1 MATTAKGNGKN
12 RTANRALVGKQKT
25 GKPREPMNFMDVVEQ
40 DLLMADGL
48 LEPLE
53 NIDYVGFSD
62 RAIISLT
69 MQARARIREARHIIN
84 SWSMLQGGTMDVG
97 PV

>member
-1 MATTAKGNGKN
+1 MSITAKRNEKN

-25 GKPREPMNFMDVVEQ
+25 GKPREAMNFIDAVEK

-53 NIDYVGFSD
+53 NIDQVGFSD
-62 RAIISLT
+62 HAIISLT
-69 MQARARIREARHIIN
+69 MQARARIREARHIIDI
-84 SWSMLQGGTMDVG
+84 WSMLQGGTTHIG
-97 PV
+97 PI